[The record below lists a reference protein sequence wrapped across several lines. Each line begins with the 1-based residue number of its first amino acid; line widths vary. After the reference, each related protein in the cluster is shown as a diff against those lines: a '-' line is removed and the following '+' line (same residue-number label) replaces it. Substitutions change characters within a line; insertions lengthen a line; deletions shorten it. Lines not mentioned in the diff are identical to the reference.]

1 MVRGRWVVR
10 DRRVATVDVDAVF
23 ARARAA
29 AEALWGRIEGL

>member
-10 DRRVATVDVDAVF
+10 DRLVATVDADAVF

-29 AEALWGRIEGL
+29 ADALWGRIERL